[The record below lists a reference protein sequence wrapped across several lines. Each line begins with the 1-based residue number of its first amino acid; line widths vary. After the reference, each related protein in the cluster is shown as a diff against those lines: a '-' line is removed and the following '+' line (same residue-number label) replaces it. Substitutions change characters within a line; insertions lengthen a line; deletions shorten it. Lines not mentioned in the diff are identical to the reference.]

1 MGRAAWVG
9 RRAHRHRRLG
19 RARRIPRRTDL
30 RSDGVTRPA
39 AFGQRRRPGHAGTV
53 QPARGVLGPAGVG
66 PVHRPAVQRRPQTGV
81 RHGAQSAHRRLPDPP
96 RSPTVSSGRGAHR
109 RLRRG
114 VAARAA
120 PTAGSGNGTRRTGRG
135 RTRTC
140 HGPAKSGRHPS
151 RSGTAN
157 YAPWYRPNRERSI
170 EIVKIDNEWPSA
182 TIYDWN
188 KEDINKIDKE
198 MCK

>member
-120 PTAGSGNGTRRTGRG
+120 PTGGRGNGNPPPGGRG
-135 RTRTC
+135 HRPPPHRPRPHSHLPRPGKKWQTPVEIWHR
-140 HGPAKSGRHPS
+140 KL
-151 RSGTAN
+151 RSMVQTQS
-157 YAPWYRPNRERSI
+157 WTLDRDRKNRQRM
-170 EIVKIDNEWPSA
+170 A
-182 TIYDWN
+182 
-188 KEDINKIDKE
+188 
-198 MCK
+198 